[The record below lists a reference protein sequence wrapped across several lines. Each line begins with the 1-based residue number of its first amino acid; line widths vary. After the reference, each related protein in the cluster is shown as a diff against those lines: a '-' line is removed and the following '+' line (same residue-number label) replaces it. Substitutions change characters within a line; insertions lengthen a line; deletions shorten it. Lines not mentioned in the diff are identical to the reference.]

1 MRKIQGRVR
10 QVSWLDS
17 AVRRFEHRWQTNA
30 QYRAAVSG
38 VVALVFL
45 LVICSCAGITSTV
58 ANSVLASGGGSH
70 VNTEGQTGTGN
81 LAASTAHPTYTL
93 PPNSFNGLPAV
104 SPIASSQ
111 TPPPGATPTDVP
123 SPTPTPTN
131 TPTGGGGNLPTTCNG
146 GNNGGSWAFSPC
158 PLVHGQGFSLSVSA
172 PGEGGHSM
180 YVVIDFSSASS
191 CTLLLYPTLDS
202 SGNWGYSGSV
212 PACGANST
220 IPLNGQIQISGAYT
234 MGINA
239 APVQ

>member
-17 AVRRFEHRWQTNA
+17 FVRRFEHRWQTNA

-45 LVICSCAGITSTV
+45 LVICSCAGVTSTV
-58 ANSVLASGGGSH
+58 ANSVLASGGGSPSQH
-70 VNTEGQTGTGN
+70 GNTGTGN

-93 PPNSFNGLPAV
+93 PPATYAGVPGV

-111 TPPPGATPTDVP
+111 TPPPGLPTATDVPTPTD
-123 SPTPTPTN
+123 TPTS
-131 TPTGGGGNLPTTCNG
+131 GGPGLPTTCNG
-146 GNNGGSWAFSPC
+146 GNNGGTWSFSPC
-158 PLVHGQGFSLSVSA
+158 PLVHSQGFTLTVSA
-172 PGEGGHSM
+172 PGLAGRGLYIVME
-180 YVVIDFSSASS
+180 FSIVQS
-191 CTLLLYPTLDS
+191 CSIVFNAALDG
-202 SGNWGYSGSV
+202 SGNYSYSNTV

-220 IPLNGQIQISGAYT
+220 IPLNGEIVISGAYT